1 MRRAL
6 ANIFRLGIKELRSLR
21 ADPVLVVLIIYSF
34 TYAIYA
40 VATGV
45 RFEVDNAAVA
55 IVDEDR
61 SALSRRIAAALLPP
75 YFRPAVEIA
84 ADRIDALMDA
94 GQYVFVL
101 EIPPRFESDLLAGRS
116 TAVQINVDATAM
128 ALAGNGTAYIQN
140 IVTREVGRY
149 LGRDAPPAAPAVDL
163 VVRAMFNP
171 NLESAWFTSVMQIV
185 NNITLL
191 SVILAGAALIRERE
205 HGTVEHLLVMPVRP
219 TEIMLAK
226 LWANG
231 LVIVAAAMA
240 SLGLVVHGLLDV
252 PLGGSVALFLAGT
265 MLYQVA
271 VTAIGILLATVAGSM
286 PQFGLLSLPVLIMMN
301 LLSGGSTPLESMPV
315 ALQKIMLLSPS
326 THFVAF
332 AQAVLYRGA
341 DFSIVWPDLLAV
353 AAISAVCFAVA
364 LARFRRTI
372 VTTQ

>member
-1 MRRAL
+1 
-6 ANIFRLGIKELRSLR
+6 
-21 ADPVLVVLIIYSF
+21 
-34 TYAIYA
+34 
-40 VATGV
+40 
-45 RFEVDNAAVA
+45 
-55 IVDEDR
+55 
-61 SALSRRIAAALLPP
+61 
-75 YFRPAVEIA
+75 
-84 ADRIDALMDA
+84 
-94 GQYVFVL
+94 
-101 EIPPRFESDLLAGRS
+101 
-116 TAVQINVDATAM
+116 
-128 ALAGNGTAYIQN
+128 
-140 IVTREVGRY
+140 
-149 LGRDAPPAAPAVDL
+149 
-163 VVRAMFNP
+163 
-171 NLESAWFTSVMQIV
+171 MQIV

>member
-1 MRRAL
+1 
-6 ANIFRLGIKELRSLR
+6 
-21 ADPVLVVLIIYSF
+21 
-34 TYAIYA
+34 
-40 VATGV
+40 
-45 RFEVDNAAVA
+45 
-55 IVDEDR
+55 
-61 SALSRRIAAALLPP
+61 
-75 YFRPAVEIA
+75 
-84 ADRIDALMDA
+84 
-94 GQYVFVL
+94 
-101 EIPPRFESDLLAGRS
+101 
-116 TAVQINVDATAM
+116 
-128 ALAGNGTAYIQN
+128 
-140 IVTREVGRY
+140 
-149 LGRDAPPAAPAVDL
+149 
-163 VVRAMFNP
+163 
-171 NLESAWFTSVMQIV
+171 
-185 NNITLL
+185 
-191 SVILAGAALIRERE
+191 
-205 HGTVEHLLVMPVRP
+205 
-219 TEIMLAK
+219 
-226 LWANG
+226 
-231 LVIVAAAMA
+231 
-240 SLGLVVHGLLDV
+240 VVHGLLDV